1 MVLAGSRSHC
11 GDERHCQDVE
21 RANLSEK
28 HKACQRLFRYEELK
42 HQLEIAQEA
51 AHEEDEEAEL
61 ARATAAVARLTA
73 PAAINDAD
81 IRLAEELTDVASNNA
96 NTRRSPKPRVGLPP
110 DVSSMPRSDGGSFA
124 VFALKWGMPQA

>member
-1 MVLAGSRSHC
+1 MFQSGVDLIESSYYCLDSH
-11 GDERHCQDVE
+11 QVQL
-21 RANLSEK
+21 LS
-28 HKACQRLFRYEELK
+28 RYEDLK

-81 IRLAEELTDVASNNA
+81 IRLAEELTDVASNSSYS
-96 NTRRSPKPRVGLPP
+96 RRQDRPKVCHKTPRN
-110 DVSSMPRSDGGSFA
+110 VSADFPHITVLHAVCLAFAYMPGFG
-124 VFALKWGMPQA
+124 